1 MEEVKWKAVVEG
13 LLFASG
19 DEGLTK
25 KQLAHILEVDLNTID
40 VVIEELKYDYENTQ
54 RGMMLMRSGE
64 IYQLTTKP
72 EHAVYF
78 QRLMESPQASRLSQ
92 AALEALSI
100 IAYRQPITRVEV
112 EEVRGVNSDR
122 AIQTLVSRGLV
133 EEKGRKEGA
142 GRPILFGTTTNFLT
156 YFGLSSLEDLP
167 PLPEENVLGE
177 EEGSP
182 DLFLRRYS
190 ASPLEE

>member
-40 VVIEELKYDYENTQ
+40 VVIEELKYDFENTQ
-54 RGMMLMRSGE
+54 RGMMLMKSGE
-64 IYQLTTKP
+64 VYQLTTKP

-122 AIQTLVSRGLV
+122 AIQTLISRGLV

-142 GRPILFGTTTNFLT
+142 GRPILFGTTTSFLT

-167 PLPEENVLGE
+167 PLPEENLLQE
-177 EEGSP
+177 AEDEP
-182 DLFLRRYS
+182 DLFLERYNS
-190 ASPLEE
+190 TPIDE

>member
-1 MEEVKWKAVVEG
+1 MEEVKWKAVIEG

-54 RGMMLMRSGE
+54 RGMMLMKSGE

-72 EHAVYF
+72 EHAIYF

-142 GRPILFGTTTNFLT
+142 GRPILFGTTTSFLT

-167 PLPEENVLGE
+167 PLPEESVLRE
-177 EEGSP
+177 EEDGP
-182 DLFLRRYS
+182 DLFLKRYNTL
-190 ASPLEE
+190 PLEE

>member
-177 EEGSP
+177 EEGGP